1 MNCSTLWF
9 LFLQKPLHF
18 PSFPTT
24 TLWSVLFSIFSTLKQ
39 LKTSQKNST
48 SIACR
53 PCPQKWK
60 IFSAQIQS
68 TVVVHLKKVDQ
79 KRRFPHSIVIKAL
92 KKQNKERILKATR
105 VNSQVDYKDKP
116 KESHSTTQWRK

>member
-9 LFLQKPLHF
+9 LFLQEPLHF

-24 TLWSVLFSIFSTLKQ
+24 SLWSVLFSIFSTLKQ
-39 LKTSQKNST
+39 LEYTPVRRTAPAQLVGPAHK
-48 SIACR
+48 
-53 PCPQKWK
+53 KWK

-68 TVVVHLKKVDQ
+68 TVVVLLKKVDQ
-79 KRRFPHSIVIKAL
+79 KRRFSHSIVIKAL
-92 KKQNKERILKATR
+92 NKQNKERILKTTR

-116 KESHSTTQWRK
+116 KKSHSTTQ

>member
-9 LFLQKPLHF
+9 LFLQEPLHF

-24 TLWSVLFSIFSTLKQ
+24 SLWSVLFSIFSTLKQ
-39 LKTSQKNST
+39 LEYTPVRRTAPAQLVGPAHKNGRFSLLRY
-48 SIACR
+48 S
-53 PCPQKWK
+53 PQLLY
-60 IFSAQIQS
+60 
-68 TVVVHLKKVDQ
+68 TLTKVDQ

-92 KKQNKERILKATR
+92 NKQNKERILKTTR

-116 KESHSTTQWRK
+116 KESHSTTQ